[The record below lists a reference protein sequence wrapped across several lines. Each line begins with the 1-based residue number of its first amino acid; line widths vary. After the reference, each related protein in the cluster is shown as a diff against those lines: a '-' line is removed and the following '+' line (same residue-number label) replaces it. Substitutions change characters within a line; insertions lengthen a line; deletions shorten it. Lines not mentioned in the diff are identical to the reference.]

1 MFKYFFVLGRNHILS
16 VAEIL
21 SVLKK
26 FQIKF
31 TIISL
36 AEEILVIETAVNI
49 DCHKLND
56 TFGGVIKI
64 GQILDE
70 TGFDESEEKFSSFFT
85 ADNLI
90 GRYLSAA
97 TSKLH
102 VGISLYDAGG
112 DKKYL
117 QILSRQLIGFNLQ
130 IKRTLGGK
138 NLRVGFVRVK
148 ERNLSS
154 VSVVKNKLLAQGVEI
169 VLVISPDKIFMGKT
183 LVVQDFELFGRR
195 DVGRPYLDKRSG
207 IIPTKLAR
215 IMVNLSGVSQDGA
228 LLDPF
233 CGSGTIIQEAVVLG
247 IKKVTGA
254 DISSKAVN
262 DTEKNLDWFFRNFP
276 HYNQSSYNIK
286 LMQTDVSVISQKI
299 PTNSFDAIVTEPFL
313 SPPIF
318 QKPDI
323 KLISQLQIQLAD
335 LYLKAFREFHKLLK
349 PMASVI
355 MIFPTF
361 TTYDRIYFLE
371 IVPKILSLGFS
382 QMNFFPV
389 DLIAKYNLKPTFR
402 STILYGGKTEFINRE
417 IVAFKKI

>member
-1 MFKYFFVLGRNHILS
+1 MFKYFFVLGRNPTLS

-21 SVLKK
+21 AVLAK

-31 TIISL
+31 NIISL
-36 AEEILVIETAVNI
+36 GEEILVIETAVNI
-49 DCHKLND
+49 DCHNLND

-102 VGISLYDAGG
+102 IGISLYDAGG

-117 QILSRQLIGFNLQ
+117 QILSRQLIEFNLL
-130 IKRTLGGK
+130 IKRTLREK

-148 ERNLSS
+148 ERNISS
-154 VSVVKNKLLAQGVEI
+154 VSAVKNKLLSQGAEI

-183 LVVQDFELFGRR
+183 LAVQDFELFGRR

-215 IMVNLSGVSQDGA
+215 IMINLSGVVEGA

-233 CGSGTIIQEAVVLG
+233 CGSGTIIQEAVALG
-247 IKKVTGA
+247 IKKVIGA
-254 DISSKAVN
+254 DINFKAVG
-262 DTEKNLDWFFRNFP
+262 DTKKNLDWFFRNFP

-286 LMQTDVSVISQKI
+286 LIQTDVSVISQKI
-299 PTNSFDAIVTEPFL
+299 PENSIDAIVTEPFL

-323 KLISQLQIQLAD
+323 KLISQLQIQLTD

-349 PMASVI
+349 PLASVI

-389 DLIAKYNLKPTFR
+389 DLTAKYNLKRTFR

-417 IVAFKKI
+417 IVAFKKT

>member
-1 MFKYFFVLGRNHILS
+1 MFKYFFVLGRNSTLSTAEVLS
-16 VAEIL
+16 VMD
-21 SVLKK
+21 K
-26 FQIKF
+26 FRIEFK
-31 TIISL
+31 IISL
-36 AEEILVIETAVNI
+36 SEEILVIESAVNI
-49 DCHKLND
+49 DCHKLID
-56 TFGGVIKI
+56 TFGGIIKI

-70 TGFDESEEKFSSFFT
+70 TGLDENEDKFRSFFT

-90 GRYLSAA
+90 GRYLTAVI
-97 TSKLH
+97 SKLH
-102 VGISLYDAGG
+102 IGISLYNGGG
-112 DKKYL
+112 DKQYL
-117 QILSRQLIGFNLQ
+117 QILSRQLIGFNLL
-130 IKRTLGGK
+130 IKRTLREK

-154 VSVVKNKLLAQGVEI
+154 VSVVKNKLLSQGAEI
-169 VLVISPDKIFMGKT
+169 VLIISPEKIFMGKT

-195 DVGRPYLDKRSG
+195 DAGRPYLDKKSG

-215 IMVNLSGVSQDGA
+215 IMINLSGVAQDEA

-233 CGSGTIIQEAVVLG
+233 CGSGTIIQEAIVLG
-247 IKKVTGA
+247 IKEVTGA
-254 DISSKAVN
+254 DISSKAIG

-276 HYNQSSYNIK
+276 HYHQSSYNIK

-299 PTNSFDAIVTEPFL
+299 PDNSIDTIVTEPYL

-335 LYLKAFREFHKLLK
+335 LYLKAFGQFHKLLK
-349 PMASVI
+349 PKSSVI

-371 IVPKILSLGFS
+371 IVPKIINLGFS

-389 DLIAKYNLKPTFR
+389 DLTVKHNIKLTFR

-417 IVAFKKI
+417 IAAFKKN

>member
-1 MFKYFFVLGRNHILS
+1 MFKYFFVLGRNSTLSTAEVLS
-16 VAEIL
+16 VMD
-21 SVLKK
+21 K
-26 FQIKF
+26 FRIEFK
-31 TIISL
+31 IISL
-36 AEEILVIETAVNI
+36 SEEILVIESAVNI

-56 TFGGVIKI
+56 MFGGVIKI

-70 TGFDESEEKFSSFFT
+70 TGLDESEDKFHSFFT

-90 GRYLSAA
+90 GRYLSAVI
-97 TSKLH
+97 SKLH
-102 VGISLYDAGG
+102 IGISLYNGGG
-112 DKKYL
+112 DKRYL
-117 QILSRQLIGFNLQ
+117 QILSRRLIEFNLQ
-130 IKRTLGGK
+130 IKRTLREK

-154 VSVVKNKLLAQGVEI
+154 VSVVKNKLLSQGAEI
-169 VLVISPDKIFMGKT
+169 VLIISPEKIFMGKT

-195 DVGRPYLDKRSG
+195 DAGRPYLDKKSG

-215 IMVNLSGVSQDGA
+215 IMINLSGVAQDEA

-233 CGSGTIIQEAVVLG
+233 CGSGTIIQEAIVLG

-254 DISSKAVN
+254 DISSKAVG

-299 PTNSFDAIVTEPFL
+299 PENSIDTIVTEPYL

-323 KLISQLQIQLAD
+323 KLISKLQIQLAD
-335 LYLKAFREFHKLLK
+335 LYLKAFGQFHKLLK
-349 PMASVI
+349 PKSSVI

-371 IVPKILSLGFS
+371 IVPQILRLGYS
-382 QMNFFPV
+382 QINFFPT
-389 DLIAKYNLKPTFR
+389 DLVAKYKFSLTFR

-417 IVAFKKI
+417 IISFKKT

>member
-1 MFKYFFVLGRNHILS
+1 MFKYFFVLGRNHVLSTAEALS
-16 VAEIL
+16 VFA
-21 SVLKK
+21 K

-31 TIISL
+31 NIISL
-36 AEEILVIETAVNI
+36 SEEILVIESAVKI
-49 DCHKLND
+49 DCDKLNN
-56 TFGGVIKI
+56 TFGGIIKI

-70 TGFDESEEKFSSFFT
+70 TGLDESENKFHSFFT

-90 GRYLSAA
+90 GRYFSAA

-102 VGISLYDAGG
+102 IGISLYDGGG

-117 QILSRQLIGFNLQ
+117 QILSRQLIGFNMQ
-130 IKRTLGGK
+130 IKRSLGEK

-148 ERNLSS
+148 ERILSS
-154 VSVVKNKLLAQGVEI
+154 VSVVKNKLLSQGTEI
-169 VLVISPDKIFMGKT
+169 VLIITPDKIFMGKT

-195 DVGRPYLDKRSG
+195 DAGRPYLDKKSG

-215 IMVNLSGVSQDGA
+215 IMINLSGVAQDGA

-233 CGSGTIIQEAVVLG
+233 CGSGTIIQETVALG

-254 DISSKAVN
+254 DISFRAVS

-276 HYNQSSYNIK
+276 HYKLSSYNIK
-286 LMQTDVSVISQKI
+286 LIQTDVSVISQKI
-299 PTNSFDAIVTEPFL
+299 PENSIDTIVTEPFL
-313 SPPIF
+313 SPPIY

-335 LYLKAFREFHKLLK
+335 LYLKAFQEFHKLLK
-349 PMASVI
+349 PKSSVI

-371 IVPKILSLGFS
+371 IVPKILNLGFS
-382 QMNFFPV
+382 QMKFFPV
-389 DLIAKYNLKPTFR
+389 DLTVRYNLKLTFR

-417 IVAFKKI
+417 IVAFQKT

>member
-1 MFKYFFVLGRNHILS
+1 MFKYFFVLGRNHVLS

-21 SVLKK
+21 AVFAK

-31 TIISL
+31 NIISL

-70 TGFDESEEKFSSFFT
+70 SRFDESEEKFSSFFT

-102 VGISLYDAGG
+102 IGISLYDAGA
-112 DKKYL
+112 DKKFL
-117 QILSRQLIGFNLQ
+117 RILERRLIEFNLQ
-130 IKRTLGGK
+130 IKRTLRKK
-138 NLRVGFVRVK
+138 NLKVGFVRVK

-154 VSVVKNKLLAQGVEI
+154 VSVVKNKLLSQGVEI
-169 VLVISPDKIFMGKT
+169 VLICTPDKIFMGKT
-183 LVVQDFELFGRR
+183 LAVQDFELFGRR

-215 IMVNLSGVSQDGA
+215 IMINLSGVVEGA

-233 CGSGTIIQEAVVLG
+233 CGSGTIIQEAVALG

-254 DISSKAVN
+254 DINSKAVG

-286 LMQTDVSVISQKI
+286 LIQTDVSVISQKI
-299 PTNSFDAIVTEPFL
+299 PENSIDTIVTEPFL
-313 SPPIF
+313 SPPIY
-318 QKPDI
+318 QNPDI
-323 KLISQLQIQLAD
+323 KFISQQQMQLTD

-349 PMASVI
+349 KGASLI

-361 TTYDRIYFLE
+361 TTQNKIFFLE
-371 IVPKILSLGFS
+371 IFPKIMRLGFI
-382 QMNFFPV
+382 QMNLFPGDV
-389 DLIAKYNLKPTFR
+389 VTKYKLNLTAR

-417 IVAFKKI
+417 IVAFKKV